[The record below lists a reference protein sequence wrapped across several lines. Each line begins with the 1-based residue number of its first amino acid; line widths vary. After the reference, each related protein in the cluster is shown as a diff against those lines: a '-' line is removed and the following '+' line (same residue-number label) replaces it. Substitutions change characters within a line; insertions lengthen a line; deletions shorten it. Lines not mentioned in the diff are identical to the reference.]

1 MGFFAKKDYRLMEV
15 RNAISQTDEVISTL
29 NGSSLSQSTININ
42 TGEITETKALNLEQP
57 IFGTGIYK
65 LLSMELKTGL
75 KVEFPISGF
84 DNIAWEKAHVSARE
98 EVYIEPLGKTYNT
111 WKIEY
116 SLGTIKWIT
125 DEAPYLIKWEMP
137 TGMRWELQKVLQ

>member
-1 MGFFAKKDYRLMEV
+1 MGFIAKKDYRLMEV
-15 RNAISQTDEVISTL
+15 RNAISQTNEVISTL
-29 NGSSLSQSTININ
+29 NSSSLSQSTININ

-65 LLSMELKTGL
+65 VLSMELKTGL

-98 EVYIEPLGKTYNT
+98 EVYIEPLGKT
-111 WKIEY
+111 
-116 SLGTIKWIT
+116 
-125 DEAPYLIKWEMP
+125 
-137 TGMRWELQKVLQ
+137 